1 MGYIYNLK
9 MTVKKDSW
17 YKSNDRRIK
26 STTTT
31 TLFLRIFDTGG
42 LEIPIAAGKIVQI
55 NGTSPEWI
63 FTFIVGLRVSSQS
76 LLDWTNDAL

>member
-1 MGYIYNLK
+1 MIEGAYNYWLADL
-9 MTVKKDSW
+9 VPP
-17 YKSNDRRIK
+17 Y
-26 STTTT
+26 
-31 TLFLRIFDTGG
+31 IFDTGG